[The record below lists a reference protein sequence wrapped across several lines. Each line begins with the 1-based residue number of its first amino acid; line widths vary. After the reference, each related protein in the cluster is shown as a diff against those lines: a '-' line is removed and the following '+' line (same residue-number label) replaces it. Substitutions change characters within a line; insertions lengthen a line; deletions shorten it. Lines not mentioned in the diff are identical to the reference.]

1 MPKKGQLKKKA
12 KPRSVQ
18 QRKYNSKAKQKKN
31 RAQRN
36 AARKKAG
43 VAGKG
48 GKDIDHKKKI
58 SKGGSNAKKNLRK
71 RSVKSNRADNGKT
84 GGRPSG
90 GGRSLKKLV
99 AKARKKSSPKKK
111 K

>member
-1 MPKKGQLKKKA
+1 MPKKGQLKKNA
-12 KPRSVQ
+12 KPRSIQ
-18 QRKYNSKAKQKKN
+18 QRKYNSSAKQKKN

-48 GKDIDHKKKI
+48 GKDIDHRKKLKD
-58 SKGGSNAKKNLRK
+58 GGTNKKSNLRK

-84 GGRPSG
+84 GGRPKG

-99 AKARKKSSPKKK
+99 KKARKKK
-111 K
+111 

>member
-1 MPKKGQLKKKA
+1 MPKKGQLKKNA

-18 QRKYNSKAKQKKN
+18 QRKYNSTAKQKKN

-36 AARKKAG
+36 AARRKSG
-43 VAGKG
+43 TAGKG

-58 SKGGSNAKKNLRK
+58 SKGGTNKKTNLRK
-71 RSVKSNRADNGKT
+71 RSVSKNRADNGKT
-84 GGRPSG
+84 GGRPKG

-99 AKARKKSSPKKK
+99 RKARKKK
-111 K
+111 